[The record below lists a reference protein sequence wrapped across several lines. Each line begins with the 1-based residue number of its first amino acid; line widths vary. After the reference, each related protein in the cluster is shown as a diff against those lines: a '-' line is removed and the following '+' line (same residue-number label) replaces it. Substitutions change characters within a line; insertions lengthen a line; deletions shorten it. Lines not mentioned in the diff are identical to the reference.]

1 MKRATTLLTLALL
14 ALVPAHQLTAQT
26 EPYQL
31 GMGLSLDQG
40 FTVGGYFS
48 TEFVHGDNVDKFVV
62 DDLAI
67 LIYGEFDNN
76 FSYLLELESIDAY
89 EVDFENDSS
98 DSNLPPTIERLYG
111 DYKFSDNVSVRVGKQ
126 ITPMGYWNL
135 QPINVLRET
144 TSNPYYSR
152 EMFPKFLTGVDVYGF
167 TSFDQD
173 LSYHVYFQG
182 SKDLDEDNI
191 NIKTDEHT
199 GFSLEKEI
207 SNNWKLGG
215 SLGKY
220 TETDDSRTRY
230 FQVNTRWDNSR
241 YSLISEAI
249 INSRDLVNS
258 GSEKSKAFYI
268 QGEYRFKPRH
278 SVITRAEYFTNE
290 RFAIR
295 DKIAVIGYSFRPQFP
310 VSLKIEYQWHSES
323 RDNRLLSSFSV
334 LF

>member
-1 MKRATTLLTLALL
+1 MPLI
-14 ALVPAHQLTAQT
+14 LVHHVTAQT

-31 GMGLSLDQG
+31 GMGLDLNQG

-48 TEFVHGDNVDKFVV
+48 TEFVHGDDVDKFVV
-62 DDLAI
+62 DDVAVLV
-67 LIYGEFDNN
+67 YGAFDNN
-76 FSYLLELESIDAY
+76 FSYLMELESVDVY
-89 EVDFENDSS
+89 EVDFENDSNE
-98 DSNLPPTIERLYG
+98 SNFPPTIERLYG
-111 DYKFSDNVSVRVGKQ
+111 DYKFSDNISIRVGKQ
-126 ITPMGYWNL
+126 ITPIGYWNL

-167 TSFDQD
+167 TSFDD
-173 LSYHVYFQG
+173 NLSYHVYFQG

-191 NIKTDEHT
+191 NIKADDHT

-207 SNNWKLGG
+207 SNTWKLGG
-215 SLGKY
+215 SLGKF
-220 TETDDSRTRY
+220 TETDDSRSRY
-230 FQVNTRWDNSR
+230 FQLNTRWDNSR
-241 YSLISEAI
+241 YSLISEAV
-249 INSRDLVNS
+249 INFQDVANS
-258 GSEKSKAFYI
+258 GSEKSKAFYL

-278 SVITRAEYFTNE
+278 SVIARSEYFTNS

-295 DKIAVIGYSFRPQFP
+295 DKIGVIGYSYRPLFP
-310 VSLKIEYQWHSES
+310 VSLKIEYQWHSDS